1 MENLPC
7 EWSGLSEQACDSDGG
22 RLGCLSLG
30 GGAGRGHAPGGCH
43 TTRSASGLR
52 GQDPR
57 SQENAE
63 APAGRPSWLP
73 ALRGA
78 ALGRAWL
85 GRVGTVP
92 EFQAFGN
99 GAAAGTGGGG
109 PRPSNHIP
117 EPSLLTQPVRSA
129 AHETCRPGGQQ
140 EAVERFEEEKSVSQP
155 ALRTETLLKSS
166 QPGLSSPLQIC
177 LRFWVSGGLARAG
190 NRHAFRAF
198 IQLANIYSAPPMGR
212 AGPGLLPPPPPPPL
226 PPHHMLA
233 SKTDGPEPLRSP
245 CPRAGRQKRSRKRV
259 KR

>member
-1 MENLPC
+1 M
-7 EWSGLSEQACDSDGG
+7 
-22 RLGCLSLG
+22 
-30 GGAGRGHAPGGCH
+30 GAGWA
-43 TTRSASGLR
+43 ASPWGAGL
-52 GQDPR
+52 G
-57 SQENAE
+57 E
-63 APAGRPSWLP
+63 GT
-73 ALRGA
+73 LRGA
-78 ALGRAWL
+78 ATPQGRPRGSGARTHALRRTLKPRQAGPPGCQLCGGQPLAGPGLAGWE
-85 GRVGTVP
+85 R
-92 EFQAFGN
+92 FQNSRHLEMEQLQAR
-99 GAAAGTGGGG
+99 GAGG

>member
-1 MENLPC
+1 MSTQAGDENGNVRSIHMLLTLTENLPC

-30 GGAGRGHAPGGCH
+30 GGAGRGHAPGGRH

-99 GAAAGTGGGG
+99 GAAAGTGGRG
-109 PRPSNHIP
+109 
-117 EPSLLTQPVRSA
+117 TSA
-129 AHETCRPGGQQ
+129 
-140 EAVERFEEEKSVSQP
+140 
-155 ALRTETLLKSS
+155 L
-166 QPGLSSPLQIC
+166 
-177 LRFWVSGGLARAG
+177 
-190 NRHAFRAF
+190 
-198 IQLANIYSAPPMGR
+198 Y
-212 AGPGLLPPPPPPPL
+212 
-226 PPHHMLA
+226 PH
-233 SKTDGPEPLRSP
+233 
-245 CPRAGRQKRSRKRV
+245 PRALSPHSACQIDQVYVMQILPQLKKSAYTSFKFQYLALFLV
-259 KR
+259 HTTHIINDC